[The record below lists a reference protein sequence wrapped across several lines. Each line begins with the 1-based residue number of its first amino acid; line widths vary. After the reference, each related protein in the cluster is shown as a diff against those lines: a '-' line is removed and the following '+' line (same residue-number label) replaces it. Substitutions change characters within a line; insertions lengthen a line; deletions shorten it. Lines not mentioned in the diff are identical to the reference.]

1 MGCIPGG
8 VREGRRGMLIFL
20 TALIV
25 LILDQVSKYAI
36 YYGFVVNTLGYAGSV
51 TDLQALKAF
60 LPMVFTLL
68 PMVTV
73 FSLAASLRALS
84 SMAVTL

>member
-1 MGCIPGG
+1 
-8 VREGRRGMLIFL
+8 MLIFL

-51 TDLQALKAF
+51 TDLQALKASWSGSHPELHSRQHRY
-60 LPMVFTLL
+60 LPQD
-68 PMVTV
+68 
-73 FSLAASLRALS
+73 LRTQERTS
-84 SMAVTL
+84 